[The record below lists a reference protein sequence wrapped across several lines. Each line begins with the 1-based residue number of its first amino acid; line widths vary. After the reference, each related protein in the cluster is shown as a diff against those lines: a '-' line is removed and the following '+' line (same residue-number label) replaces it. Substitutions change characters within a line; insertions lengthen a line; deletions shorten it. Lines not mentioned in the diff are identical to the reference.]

1 MRSDCRITIPCARV
15 LSKTDIF
22 QLSVLASRLVAET
35 CHCSENEVG
44 TPVSVGTELQ
54 TKAFDSAEEFN
65 KAFPPLAPVGAFCVS
80 ALYKPFGGGISVQTA
95 RTGLGSVSVFVSA
108 PTDVTAQGLALKI
121 RDLFVRVFSETNAK
135 SEPLGES
142 KKRDNANS
150 NDEKSKQF
158 DQSGILWGAVG
169 AIGTIIG
176 IIITLL
182 IHFGVI

>member
-22 QLSVLASRLVAET
+22 QLSVLASRLVTET

-44 TPVSVGTELQ
+44 TLVSVGTELQ

-108 PTDVTAQGLALKI
+108 PTDVTAQEIALKI
-121 RDLFVRVFSETNAK
+121 RDALTPMCQAENNSVNQKPRKSIVKPLCSLAK
-135 SEPLGES
+135 TFAS
-142 KKRDNANS
+142 
-150 NDEKSKQF
+150 
-158 DQSGILWGAVG
+158 
-169 AIGTIIG
+169 IIG
-176 IIITLL
+176 VSADIPQAASLFNIILR
-182 IHFGVI
+182 FFKGK